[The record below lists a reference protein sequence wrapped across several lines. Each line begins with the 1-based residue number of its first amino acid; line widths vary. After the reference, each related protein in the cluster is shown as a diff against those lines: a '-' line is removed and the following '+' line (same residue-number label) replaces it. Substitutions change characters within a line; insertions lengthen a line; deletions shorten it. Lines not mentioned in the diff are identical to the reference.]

1 MTDEIMIDRLSAA
14 YDRAM
19 SRNSNGM
26 YDFTDYRERGGKT
39 LDPDQFMAEI
49 DQAPN
54 DTVMSKE
61 EWRKIQET
69 MSDEEKA
76 IMAYEK

>member
-1 MTDEIMIDRLSAA
+1 MIDEIMIDRLSAA

-19 SRNSNGM
+19 SRNTNGM
-26 YDFTDYRERGGKT
+26 YDFTDYREQVGKT

-49 DQAPN
+49 DQAPT

-61 EWRKIQET
+61 EWRRILET

-76 IMAYEK
+76 MMAYEK